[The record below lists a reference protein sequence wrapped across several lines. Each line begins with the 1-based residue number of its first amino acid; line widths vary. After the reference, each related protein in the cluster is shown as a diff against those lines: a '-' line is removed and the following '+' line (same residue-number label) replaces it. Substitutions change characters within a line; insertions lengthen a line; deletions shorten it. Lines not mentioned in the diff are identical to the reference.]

1 VAAKRKKT
9 SKKAI
14 NKTSK
19 KSARKE
25 SGRGDG
31 KTIEAKPDQPAGPKY
46 VLVDFENVQPRNLE
60 LLKEHPFRVLVF
72 IGANQT
78 KFPRHFVVAM
88 QALGEQ
94 ADYVEIAGS
103 GPNALDFHIAYYI
116 GELAARDPDADFHI
130 ISKDRGFDPLIRH
143 LKGKKIRVR
152 REKDLAEIPDLRI
165 PDTTSRD
172 EQIDAIV
179 KNLLQRGHSRPRKVK
194 TLQNTINTLFTK
206 KLDQAELDAITDEL
220 RKRNLIVVKQN
231 NVSYRLKR

>member
-1 VAAKRKKT
+1 MVTKRKKA
-9 SKKAI
+9 SKKTI
-14 NKTSK
+14 KRKGS
-19 KSARKE
+19 KSAE
-25 SGRGDG
+25 EPLATPSASPSS
-31 KTIEAKPDQPAGPKY
+31 TKY
-46 VLVDFENVQPRNLE
+46 VLVDFENVQPKNLE

-116 GELAARDPDADFHI
+116 GELATREPGAQFHI

-143 LKGKKIRVR
+143 LRGKNIRVR
-152 REKDLAEIPDLRI
+152 REKDLAEIPELRI
-165 PDTTSRD
+165 PDTTSLD

-179 KNLLQRGHSRPRKVK
+179 KNLRQRGHSRPRKVK
-194 TLQNTINTLFTK
+194 TLQNTINTLFAR
-206 KLDQAELDAITDEL
+206 KLDQSGLDALTDEL
-220 RKRNLIVVKQN
+220 VRRKLIVVKQN